1 MVCRSIDWRANLWI
15 DGPSFTEHLH
25 ITASGEIPFRKSFT
39 LPPGRHAIT
48 FRSDGKKLDAPMDPR
63 SIVFRV
69 HNFQVFWM
77 EPGNDPPSYSPG
89 LAEKIDL
96 PAAAPRLAALR
107 TRLRM
112 KSGVAQDQAAFLDP
126 RNSR

>member
-1 MVCRSIDWRANLWI
+1 MIKRASRQHSQNGEDGLIQEIFNHLQMGLSGADPNPSNLWI
-15 DGPSFTEHLH
+15 DGPSFTEYLH

-48 FRSDGKKLDAPMDPR
+48 FRSDGKKLDAPMDRR

-69 HNFQVFWM
+69 HNFRVFWM

-89 LAEKIDL
+89 
-96 PAAAPRLAALR
+96 
-107 TRLRM
+107 
-112 KSGVAQDQAAFLDP
+112 
-126 RNSR
+126 SR